1 MNLAELRGLI
11 VSIQPEE
18 TSPLNTPEI
27 VALMAVCAVMNG
39 AVGVRIE
46 GGELIAAVR
55 RAVDV
60 PIIGLVKRRYSGF
73 EPYITPTAAEIEEI
87 VAAGAEIVALDATP
101 RARPDGRS
109 LADAIAS
116 VRAFGRVAMADCSD
130 AGELAFAA
138 QQGAQIVATTLAG
151 YTPTTAGR
159 SLPAL
164 DLIGVAR
171 RSGAFVILEGGIGD
185 PEQAR
190 AAFAAGADAIVVG
203 TAISN
208 LDALVRR
215 FASAVPRSH
224 E

>member
-1 MNLAELRGLI
+1 
-11 VSIQPEE
+11 
-18 TSPLNTPEI
+18 
-27 VALMAVCAVMNG
+27 
-39 AVGVRIE
+39 
-46 GGELIAAVR
+46 
-55 RAVDV
+55 
-60 PIIGLVKRRYSGF
+60 
-73 EPYITPTAAEIEEI
+73 
-87 VAAGAEIVALDATP
+87 
-101 RARPDGRS
+101 
-109 LADAIAS
+109 
-116 VRAFGRVAMADCSD
+116 MADCSD

-151 YTPTTAGR
+151 YTPATAGR

-171 RSGAFVILEGGIGD
+171 GSGAFVILEGGIGD
-185 PEQAR
+185 SEQAQ